1 MLVHV
6 GQRLFQACAVLQPFH
21 RTLLAWDQRQSLYF
35 SSPRERGTTR
45 YRMIVET
52 LIQVL
57 SELDSLFV
65 LSISWPMLR
74 RSLAVPMPRRTL
86 AVPLSEPTRYMYM

>member
-1 MLVHV
+1 
-6 GQRLFQACAVLQPFH
+6 
-21 RTLLAWDQRQSLYF
+21 
-35 SSPRERGTTR
+35 
-45 YRMIVET
+45 MIVET

-86 AVPLSEPTRYMYM
+86 AVPLSEPTRYMYDHLDLILLLCLASIFSTISTPA